1 MWHRSVV
8 AVAFSLV
15 IALPAF
21 AQVSS
26 VYSQAVPPDK
36 AIIERLNLKSE
47 WTVNLPIDGRR
58 DIISLIQTL
67 DDQLFVQTRTG
78 LVVAID
84 TLTGRI
90 QWSVRLG
97 NGGAVNTYPV
107 ATNSQFVYVANV
119 TKLYSFHRYTGVVEF
134 VLDLETPPTTG
145 LTADDSGVYC
155 ILGVR
160 VGSSGAQR
168 IAVYNLPRP
177 ISIYKTAKV
186 PEFDSKGKPIKDPK
200 AVNPVDNLIN
210 RYAPEG
216 MSRTMLPDTFDPS
229 NRQRSVDAPVGGLSA
244 SRTPSLNSLPRVTP
258 PYTLDNDV
266 STPSI
271 NPLLSLRQPYRLR
284 DDFQKEIQ
292 QTASIGTIPP
302 SVAAAL
308 ALSDLRPKNIQP
320 PLRWEY
326 GATTRI
332 LYPVTVTPQRV
343 WAFTDGH
350 ELLALNKI
358 DKKKEV
364 SEILADPI
372 SAPPGRAGVFLYIP
386 LGAGYLLAID
396 GSKGQLGG
404 GSTVLWRTAV
414 GGISNRTPFVTDTM
428 VYSEGDNSGVVCMD
442 RKTGELLWRTEDT
455 ADRVIAANREFLY
468 VRNRQ
473 GKFLVYDAKRATD
486 PVGKRSMPLAG
497 IDLSDFNI
505 PITNRWSDRI
515 FLAAD
520 NGLIVC
526 MRDMSPKYARP
537 VRICPE
543 ISVNIQPKD
552 LPGTQPSKESLLPK
566 DNDPADPKNEP
577 PKNEPPKKP
586 GM

>member
-1 MWHRSVV
+1 MWHRTVV
-8 AVAFSLV
+8 AVAFSL
-15 IALPAF
+15 IISLPAS
-21 AQVSS
+21 AQVSN
-26 VYSQAVPPDK
+26 VFSQAVPPDK
-36 AIIERLNLKSE
+36 AAIERLNLKTE
-47 WTVNLPIDGRR
+47 WTLNLPIDGRR
-58 DIISLIQTL
+58 DTISLIQTI

-78 LVVAID
+78 LLIVID
-84 TLTGRI
+84 ALTGRT
-90 QWSVRLG
+90 QWSIRLG

-107 ATNSQFVYVANV
+107 ATNSLFVYVANV

-145 LTADDSGVYC
+145 LSADDSGVYC
-155 ILGVR
+155 VLGVR

-177 ISIYKTAKV
+177 ITIYQAAKT
-186 PEFDSKGKPIKDPK
+186 PELDKFGKPIKDSK
-200 AVNPVDNLIN
+200 AINPVDNLIN

-216 MSRTMLPDTFDPS
+216 MSRTTLPDTFDS
-229 NRQRSVDAPVGGLSA
+229 STSRQKSVETPVGGMSG
-244 SRTPSLNSLPRVTP
+244 SRTPSLNSLPRVSP
-258 PYTLDNDV
+258 PYTLDSDV

-284 DDFQKEIQ
+284 SDFGKDIQ

-308 ALSDLRPKNIQP
+308 ALSDLRPKNVQP

-332 LYPVTVTPQRV
+332 LYPVTLTPQRV
-343 WAFTDGH
+343 WAFTDGR

-358 DKKKEV
+358 DKKTEV

-372 SAPPGRAGVFLYIP
+372 SAPPGRAGLFLYIP
-386 LGAGYLLAID
+386 LAAGYLLAID

-414 GGISNRTPFVTDTM
+414 GGISNRTPFVTDNM
-428 VYSEGDNSGVVCMD
+428 VYLEGDNSGVVCMD

-455 ADRVIAANREFLY
+455 ADRVLSANREFLY

-486 PVGKRSMPLAG
+486 PIGKRSLPLAG

-505 PITNRWSDRI
+505 PITNRSSDRI

-520 NGLIVC
+520 NGLVVC

-537 VRICPE
+537 VRISPE
-543 ISVNIQPKD
+543 IAVNSVPTD
-552 LPGTQPSKESLLPK
+552 APATQPGK
-566 DNDPADPKNEP
+566 DSQIPNDPANPKADPKI
-577 PKNEPPKKP
+577 EPPKKP